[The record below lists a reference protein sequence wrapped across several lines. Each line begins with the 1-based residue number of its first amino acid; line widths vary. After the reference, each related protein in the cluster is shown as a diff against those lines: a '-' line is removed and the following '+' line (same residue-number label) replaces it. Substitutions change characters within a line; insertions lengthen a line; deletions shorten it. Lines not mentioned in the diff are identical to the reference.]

1 MRGRMSVRLVQS
13 AELIAMNVAIR
24 VMNLTG
30 RSSLL
35 SRVFQQTYQLTR
47 DGNLLLWSGVIF
59 ASGIAGFLTGYLGFF
74 VFIK

>member
-1 MRGRMSVRLVQS
+1 MTTRLVQN

-30 RSSLL
+30 RSNLL
-35 SRVFQQTYQLTR
+35 SRVFRHSYQLTR
-47 DGNLLLWSGVIF
+47 DSNLIFWTGVIF

-74 VFIK
+74 VFLK

>member
-1 MRGRMSVRLVQS
+1 MTAQLVQN

-24 VMNLTG
+24 VMNLTS

-35 SRVFQQTYQLTR
+35 SRIFRQIYHLSR

-74 VFIK
+74 VFLK